1 MMFGSST
8 NFLFIE
14 ASFFTVRNVVA
25 TRKCFYMCLSYCPQ
39 GGCLADTPPGRH
51 PPGRQTPPGQTPPW
65 QADTPRQADTRQGRP
80 LQRTVRILL
89 ECILVKNNFAPPIID
104 LNFNYGYLKNTSR
117 VTLQT
122 FVLNLN
128 EN

>member
-14 ASFFTVRNVVA
+14 ASFYRVFLHVSVI
-25 TRKCFYMCLSYCPQ
+25 LSTGE
-39 GGCLADTPPGRH
+39 GGVWQTPHQADT
-51 PPGRQTPPGQTPPW
+51 PPGRQTPPW
-65 QADTPRQADTRQGRP
+65 QVDIPQRRR
-80 LQRTVRILL
+80 LQQTVRILL
-89 ECILVKNNFAPPIID
+89 ECILVKNHFAPPIID
-104 LNFNYGYLKNTSR
+104 FNFNYGYLKNTLR
-117 VTLQT
+117 VILQT